1 MSKTSNN
8 AKRDALEAWMGQLQR
23 ETNQKGNTKQQRNA
37 KSKFQYRYKSN
48 Y

>member
-23 ETNQKGNTKQQRNA
+23 ENNKKGNTKQQRNA
-37 KSKFQYRYKSN
+37 RSKFQYRH
-48 Y
+48 